1 MSLKK
6 LRPEI
11 MVSFNQKAEEP
22 HRDYEDKY
30 SEEMPDIEAIK
41 EKYGTVV
48 WCDFKD
54 CLYNK
59 SVEEEGLQRTTG
71 TILRN
76 RTYNPISEQEHIW
89 PRLCV
94 RGEIA
99 IKFTKVVSN
108 KTSTAQN
115 VPSCFTTAAR
125 KSGHIDFMNSL
136 QSDLSPTGGSM
147 DSQAP
152 NLDGYGHL
160 DSNSIYSQ

>member
-22 HRDYEDKY
+22 QRDYEDKY

-71 TILRN
+71 SILRN
-76 RTYNPISEQEHIW
+76 RTYNPINEQEHVWEGI
-89 PRLCV
+89 CTKS
-94 RGEIA
+94 EIA
-99 IKFTKVVSN
+99 IKYDEIVTASGTKF
-108 KTSTAQN
+108 K
-115 VPSCFTTAAR
+115 VPSCFSAVTGV
-125 KSGHIDFMNSL
+125 SGHIDFSRLL
-136 QSDLSPTGGSM
+136 QPDGSPFGGSIE
-147 DSQAP
+147 SQS
-152 NLDGYGHL
+152 NRNTGY
-160 DSNSIYSQ
+160 

>member
-6 LRPEI
+6 VRPEI
-11 MVSFNQKAEEP
+11 QVHFNEP
-22 HRDYEDKY
+22 LKRKKRDYKDKFPKGMKTLEDVK
-30 SEEMPDIEAIK
+30 K
-41 EKYGTVV
+41 EYGTVV
-48 WCDFKD
+48 WCKYLK
-54 CLYNK
+54 CKNNK
-59 SVEEEGLQRTTG
+59 EVEGLQRTSG
-71 TILRN
+71 TILGN
-76 RTYNPISEQEHIW
+76 RAYNPINEQEHIW

-125 KSGHIDFMNSL
+125 KSGHIDFMNTL
-136 QSDLSPTGGSM
+136 QSDLSPMGGSM

-152 NLDGYGHL
+152 DISGYGHL